1 MKKVL
6 FIALTAFGMQA
17 SVSAQETETVTTTTT
32 TTTTTS
38 TNLNDN
44 PKRGLYV
51 SFGVALAD
59 DYKMNDRL
67 KAAGMPELNNAVFE
81 STVGY
86 SAMFEKLSFD
96 LELATGY
103 MDEKSATD
111 RVRNIQATIR
121 LRGHYNIVMKDK
133 FFLTAGADLSY
144 LTNNFN
150 INTRDRVIDLN
161 NPDPSEYPG
170 HISLYNNQM
179 LVGPSIAVGLF
190 QKSGW
195 PLRLNTGYEWAVV
208 GGKWKSEY
216 ANVANSFRESGQGH
230 FYAKLTIGL

>member
-6 FIALTAFGMQA
+6 FIALTALGMQV

-32 TTTTTS
+32 TTTTS

-44 PKRGLYV
+44 PKHGLYV

-67 KAAGMPELNNAVFE
+67 KAVGMPELNTAVFE
-81 STVGY
+81 STIGY
-86 SAMFEKLSFD
+86 NVMFEKLSFD
-96 LELATGY
+96 LEMATGY
-103 MDEKSATD
+103 MEEKSATD
-111 RVRNIQATIR
+111 RVRNIQVTFR
-121 LRGHYNIVMKDK
+121 FRGHYNLIMKEK

-144 LTNNFN
+144 MRNDFN

-161 NPDPSEYPG
+161 NPTPADYAG
-170 HISLYNNQM
+170 HISLYNDQM
-179 LVGPSIAVGLF
+179 LLGPSLAVGLF

-195 PLRLNTGYEWAVV
+195 PLRLNTGYEWAVA
-208 GGKWKSEY
+208 GGKWNSQY
-216 ANVANSFRESGQGH
+216 ANVANSFKESGQGH
-230 FYAKLTIGL
+230 FYAKLTIGI